1 MHGAHGAYGSPH
13 DDPHTPWR
21 HLELSVQ
28 LLRLMQ
34 SDYQRARSY
43 LEDICSAFGER
54 EHMTSQHL
62 RTALQLAAPPR
73 PASVG
78 PSTLLPFVLGDPSTT
93 APAAATQER
102 EATATLAPVQVRC
115 LGRFDVRLGWTK
127 VEAWRG
133 RKAKALLKYLVA
145 QRGRPVPKDVLMETL
160 WPEAPPQAAN
170 NNLKAAVHALRQT
183 LDPGGRDA
191 TVADTGSY
199 VLFVDGSYL
208 LNPQVEL
215 WVDVDEFERQWTKG
229 RRLEKEG
236 KTPEAI
242 AAYAAAERLYRGD
255 FLEDDPYEDWPLLQR
270 EALKDTYLTILSKLS
285 DQAIGEGDCESCLV
299 YCQRILAKDP
309 CREDA
314 YRSVMRSHSRL
325 GHRSRA
331 LNWYRI
337 CLKTLAMELE
347 TAPDEETTA
356 LYERLLNGEVI

>member
-1 MHGAHGAYGSPH
+1 MESTHGAYASP
-13 DDPHTPWR
+13 DEDPHSPRR

-28 LLRLMQ
+28 LLQLMQ

-54 EHMTSQHL
+54 EHMTSQYL
-62 RTALQLAAPPR
+62 RTALQLATPSRLAL
-73 PASVG
+73 VG
-78 PSTLLPFVLGDPSTT
+78 PTTLLPFVLGDPSTT
-93 APAAATQER
+93 APAAATQDQGA
-102 EATATLAPVQVRC
+102 ATMLAPVQVRC
-115 LGRFDVRLGWTK
+115 LGRFDIRLGWAR

-145 QRGRPVPKDVLMETL
+145 QHGRPVPKDVLMETL

-183 LDPGGRDA
+183 LDPGGRD
-191 TVADTGSY
+191 TTIADSGSY
-199 VLFVDGSYL
+199 ILFVEGNYL
-208 LNPQVEL
+208 LNPQVEV

-229 RRLEKEG
+229 RRMEKEG
-236 KTPEAI
+236 KTSEAMT
-242 AAYAAAERLYRGD
+242 AYAAAERLYRGD
-255 FLEDDPYEDWPLLQR
+255 FLEDDPYEDWMLLRR
-270 EALKDTYLTILSKLS
+270 EALKDTYLAILSKLS
-285 DQAIGEGDCESCLV
+285 DRAIGEGDCESCLV

-337 CLKTLAMELE
+337 CLKTLSMELE

-356 LYERLLNGEVI
+356 LYERLLNGEVV